1 MAESARLSA
10 IFANRNSRDR
20 STSPQSIEGVPPVP
34 STTDADLVAQLRTG
48 DLRALGVL
56 YARYGAD
63 VRRLA
68 LRLDPQRGE
77 PAADDI
83 CQTVFLTFLD
93 TLARYTES
101 GHLRAWLLGITSKH
115 CRSTRRRWWTR
126 LRLVE
131 RWGAGA
137 GVALAYA
144 PVDARLEARQTIEQA
159 LAALPEAQREV
170 LVLHHLEGLGIPEVA
185 LALGVSENA
194 VSTRLYRARRAM
206 EAAQ

>member
-1 MAESARLSA
+1 MADSARTGDL
-10 IFANRNSRDR
+10 FANRPSRDR
-20 STSPQSIEGVPPVP
+20 STPAQHIEGVNSAP
-34 STTDADLVAQLRTG
+34 TTSDAELVMQLRTG
-48 DLRALGVL
+48 DLHALGVL

-83 CQTVFLTFLD
+83 CQAVFLTFLD
-93 TLARYTES
+93 TLSRYTET
-101 GHLRAWLLGITSKH
+101 GHLRAWLLGIASKH
-115 CRSTRRRWWTR
+115 CRTAKRRWWTR

-137 GVALAYA
+137 GVALAQA
-144 PVDARLEARQTIEQA
+144 PVDARLEARQAIEQV